1 MVTLKRI
8 TPGSAFRVGLWF
20 GIVVAS
26 IQIIIFALILIF
38 VFQIPPQ
45 AFRLEVFLRICLS
58 VFLSGLSTGLTA
70 WTYSLIY
77 NGVSR
82 RFGGLQDSAEVK
94 TRSMQIRWIRL
105 FAAILKLPG
114 R

>member
-26 IQIIIFALILIF
+26 IQIIIFALILIL

-58 VFLSGLSTGLTA
+58 VSMSGLSTGLTA
-70 WTYSLIY
+70 WTASLIY

-82 RFGGLQDSAEVK
+82 RFGGLQFELDYSDFAVKRKNDEVDGEGP
-94 TRSMQIRWIRL
+94 TTV
-105 FAAILKLPG
+105 
-114 R
+114 

>member
-26 IQIIIFALILIF
+26 IQIIIAALILMF

-82 RFGGLQDSAEVK
+82 RFGGLQFELDYSDFATKRKNDEVDGEGP
-94 TRSMQIRWIRL
+94 TTV
-105 FAAILKLPG
+105 
-114 R
+114 

>member
-26 IQIIIFALILIF
+26 IQIIIFALILIL

-45 AFRLEVFLRICLS
+45 AFRMEVFLRICLS
-58 VFLSGLSTGLTA
+58 VVMSGLSTGLTA

-82 RFGGLQDSAEVK
+82 RFGGLQFELDYSDFVSKRKNDEVDGEGP
-94 TRSMQIRWIRL
+94 TTV
-105 FAAILKLPG
+105 
-114 R
+114 